1 MKFNKS
7 IVIGIG
13 IFLIFWLAS
22 LILGISWISYIG
34 LAIFLVISFL
44 DVFKNGCKEEIR
56 TQIWLIIL
64 IIILQFIVFIF

>member
-7 IVIGIG
+7 IVIGIV

-44 DVFKNGCKEEIR
+44 DVFKNGSKEEIR